1 MGFKNLKQK
10 QEELRQDLLNKNQ
23 SNNLNNQKKLKLSLP
38 YYDYNK
44 ITQYFNRN
52 EVKIVLRV
60 NTDTP

>member
-23 SNNLNNQKKLKLSLP
+23 SNNLKNQKKLKLSPP
-38 YYDYNK
+38 YYDDSK

-52 EVKIVLRV
+52 EIKIVLRV